1 MGQVID
7 VRRQGAGFR
16 ILLAE
21 DNPFNQQI
29 TTLTLQNRGYMVDV
43 AGSGRQTIEKWIDGS
58 YDLILMDLEMP
69 DIDGLEA
76 AEAIRRIEKG
86 GKGGH
91 IPIFA
96 VSAHLKTSHLDRCL
110 AAGMDDY
117 ITKPISADEL
127 AMKIGDFAS
136 KTANIGLNGVAES
149 PPFDLSSLRAM
160 FSEDEVRELALLFLT
175 RGKYLIEE
183 IGSAITSKDA
193 GSLRLKAHQ
202 LKGSSSQIH
211 TSALTSIAAKMEK
224 LAENG
229 EIGGAGSLF
238 AEMKARFEEVAKA
251 LEKDIQS

>member
-1 MGQVID
+1 MNM
-7 VRRQGAGFR
+7 RREGDGFR

-21 DNPFNQQI
+21 DNFFNQQV
-29 TTLTLQNRGYMVDV
+29 TTLILQKHGYVVDAAV
-43 AGSGRQTIEKWIDGS
+43 SGRQTIEKWMDAQ

-96 VSAHLKTSHLDRCL
+96 VSAHPKTSHLDRCI

-117 ITKPISADEL
+117 ITKPINTDEL
-127 AMKIGDFAS
+127 AMKIGGFTA
-136 KTANIGLNGVAES
+136 KTAKTGLNGAAES
-149 PPFDLSSLRAM
+149 PPFDLSSLRSM
-160 FSEDEVRELALLFLT
+160 FSEGEVRELALLFLN

-183 IGSAITSKDA
+183 IDAAITMKDA
-193 GSLRLKAHQ
+193 GSLRLKTHQ
-202 LKGSSSQIH
+202 LKGSSSQLH
-211 TSALTSIAAKMEK
+211 TAALTSIAARMEE

-229 EIGGAGSLF
+229 EIGEAGSLF
-238 AEMKARFEEVAKA
+238 ADMKARFEEVAKA
-251 LEKDIQS
+251 LEKDIQG